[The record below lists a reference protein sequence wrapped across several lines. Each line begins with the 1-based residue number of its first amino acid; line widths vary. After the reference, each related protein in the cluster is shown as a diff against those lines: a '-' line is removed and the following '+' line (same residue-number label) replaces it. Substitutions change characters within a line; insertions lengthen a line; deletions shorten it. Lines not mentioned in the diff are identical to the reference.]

1 MKCSMETT
9 DEGNVFNKFK
19 IELRLLWAEC
29 QVDNELDFD
38 RVAQQLFDDDLKVL
52 EEIKENALE
61 DKFLYFQH
69 ELLESE
75 RFKEIWKAKN
85 LPKSNHTDRAFIE
98 FKTVIMKIFETENIK
113 PNTVDLDLLMQQL
126 YQNEDQNIADLF
138 KNILIPKKIKQLITK
153 IQSNEALKTIW
164 PSNML
169 IFGDIKSIFKKYI
182 NFGDSNED
190 EIKKIISELYVNA
203 DNGMKLIEDKCSSEK
218 FSKIKSELYGNAE
231 IRSKIFHEK
240 NLIKLPNIDNKNN
253 VVMLS
258 STTVHSAHEN
268 EQNKKFE
275 TIRELQEIMF
285 GREDNYP
292 DQLFTEILPLNYH
305 SLGETIKN
313 SLNKMSM
320 LDMMLPYVLNKLK
333 KGIALSEICEL
344 EIFWDEVS
352 PLFGMDYKTIFIC
365 MIERYKRYQLDIV
378 ALIKKLGI
386 ALPFAYRWVVN
397 QKLIFKIPLRA
408 YSYSLDIDCPMV
420 ISLGSGCI
428 GKSTLLNKIYS
439 AQFIT
444 NRAGKITG
452 GIDVIF
458 STPEFACGFTIF
470 DIHDDA
476 YEQEALLEVF
486 FKMIPIENCWILL
499 QSTSA
504 DEKNK
509 IIEKLK
515 LFGTTNGQIIWIV
528 RDCKESTY
536 QSTQTLKDNSQIQ
549 VLSIRKIEENNPQF
563 NANLAVLREKLFKST
578 GIGHNSRK
586 PNEINLR
593 KESDNLYREIETR
606 LGQQQLPGIHI
617 DMQDESVGKCSI
629 WTDEYLRSTDG
640 IMDNLQ
646 AHLFKH
652 VEFNKL
658 IQAEEKKKAGL
669 SGTDSQTKQT
679 EITKIDQA
687 KIHFSDKKA
696 STKPS
701 TLVCQY
707 NKYFINKDFY
717 LITELD
723 KRVSAWQSPILSP
736 LFQKRN
742 ELVKELEVCR
752 TSIADCQTKNN
763 NSLELQVQ
771 QNKQSDLEKEKQH
784 ISNLIDDKII
794 NRDIFMRELLAIY
807 GDEDFLRNANS
818 NRNLSK
824 KDFDKNQYISSF
836 VDYMMKGNE
845 IEIIDGDN
853 NSFNYNIVSE
863 IFGRLEAT
871 YKEANKE
878 PPFVVSVIGPQST
891 GKSTLLNML
900 FGSNFQTS
908 AGRCTKGLYASI
920 FQTGYPNARTLL
932 VLDTEG
938 LLSIEKANEEY
949 DKKLTLF
956 SMASSQV
963 MLINLNGEINSAMK
977 KILTISL
984 FVANQVKIFTTRPI
998 IIFILRNMMDLNV
1011 NKQRE
1016 MIDTVKKELK
1026 EVSELSKLTLSQ
1038 VLDFKEEKAFFLML
1052 SAFYK
1057 DFVYNKSEEL
1067 FQKSTTNTKFAKLS
1081 QELTERIF
1089 SEAKAPDPR
1098 FKSLSDW
1105 VKQASEIW
1113 KTIDLYNDII
1123 MIESIK
1129 EINERKELSDIVT
1142 KIMETL
1148 IEPSDEQTSY
1158 RSKLET
1164 ILTQQEKLINNSSPV
1179 DSDVEQRFENETKI
1193 FQEKVKNNFENQIK
1207 SKSYAVKL
1215 TNEYKDRLLSAITT
1229 SKTQALQKF
1238 KAIAEKG
1245 KLKYKIDVALSQL
1258 QNRSEKQILD
1268 WQKAEQNTS
1277 TEHKTH
1283 LKIKI
1288 IKEFEEVM
1296 KKTISDT
1303 VKEMNTSKK
1312 THEQWEN
1319 FVMEQIKSAHGTIPV
1334 EKKFFSIATL
1344 DQKSS
1349 GQPLSENI
1357 IKIVTNIDRPNYQDY
1372 ALEKISQLVQRKKKH
1387 SQINRNVSMEGITTS
1402 TENTIYIEKQSN
1414 YVKRKWTEATSW
1426 ISSKFHRSGR
1436 TSQNTRQNHGS
1447 FHSNDRIINQICEAG
1462 ISSEGTVL
1470 SHTMFLEM
1478 EEYLRT
1484 NIQEEILRSAEYQIT
1499 GLKQNILQIEAKMSE
1514 LNQKY
1519 LDEEELEFTHTF
1531 GNELI
1536 EWLYDII
1543 VDKMF
1548 KDEQNTYEKMEAEFK
1563 QDVDK
1568 LLTELKERLDAAFGD
1583 AENATDMAKKIYD
1596 NIKKICF
1603 STVEIEYKQNLED
1616 VTYLNAYKLVELSN
1630 KVFYETDG
1638 NFDSDG
1644 IYQYITNMIDYM
1656 KKVYTQHF
1664 EDKAAEVEKTYDRKY
1679 SEKYELQFQ
1688 NMISKLESLEQIF
1701 GNYELNQS
1709 HIKHHKEE
1717 FTNFF

>member
-629 WTDEYLRSTDG
+629 WTDE
-640 IMDNLQ
+640 
-646 AHLFKH
+646 
-652 VEFNKL
+652 
-658 IQAEEKKKAGL
+658 
-669 SGTDSQTKQT
+669 
-679 EITKIDQA
+679 
-687 KIHFSDKKA
+687 
-696 STKPS
+696 
-701 TLVCQY
+701 
-707 NKYFINKDFY
+707 
-717 LITELD
+717 
-723 KRVSAWQSPILSP
+723 
-736 LFQKRN
+736 
-742 ELVKELEVCR
+742 
-752 TSIADCQTKNN
+752 
-763 NSLELQVQ
+763 
-771 QNKQSDLEKEKQH
+771 
-784 ISNLIDDKII
+784 
-794 NRDIFMRELLAIY
+794 
-807 GDEDFLRNANS
+807 
-818 NRNLSK
+818 
-824 KDFDKNQYISSF
+824 
-836 VDYMMKGNE
+836 
-845 IEIIDGDN
+845 
-853 NSFNYNIVSE
+853 
-863 IFGRLEAT
+863 LEAT

-1026 EVSELSKLTLSQ
+1026 EVSELN
-1038 VLDFKEEKAFFLML
+1038 
-1052 SAFYK
+1052 
-1057 DFVYNKSEEL
+1057 FVYNKSEEL

-1387 SQINRNVSMEGITTS
+1387 SQINRNVS
-1402 TENTIYIEKQSN
+1402 
-1414 YVKRKWTEATSW
+1414 KRV
-1426 ISSKFHRSGR
+1426 
-1436 TSQNTRQNHGS
+1436 
-1447 FHSNDRIINQICEAG
+1447 CE
-1462 ISSEGTVL
+1462 
-1470 SHTMFLEM
+1470 F
-1478 EEYLRT
+1478 
-1484 NIQEEILRSAEYQIT
+1484 
-1499 GLKQNILQIEAKMSE
+1499 
-1514 LNQKY
+1514 
-1519 LDEEELEFTHTF
+1519 
-1531 GNELI
+1531 
-1536 EWLYDII
+1536 
-1543 VDKMF
+1543 
-1548 KDEQNTYEKMEAEFK
+1548 
-1563 QDVDK
+1563 
-1568 LLTELKERLDAAFGD
+1568 
-1583 AENATDMAKKIYD
+1583 
-1596 NIKKICF
+1596 
-1603 STVEIEYKQNLED
+1603 
-1616 VTYLNAYKLVELSN
+1616 
-1630 KVFYETDG
+1630 
-1638 NFDSDG
+1638 
-1644 IYQYITNMIDYM
+1644 
-1656 KKVYTQHF
+1656 
-1664 EDKAAEVEKTYDRKY
+1664 
-1679 SEKYELQFQ
+1679 QF
-1688 NMISKLESLEQIF
+1688 
-1701 GNYELNQS
+1701 
-1709 HIKHHKEE
+1709 
-1717 FTNFF
+1717 FFI

>member
-701 TLVCQY
+701 TLV
-707 NKYFINKDFY
+707 
-717 LITELD
+717 
-723 KRVSAWQSPILSP
+723 
-736 LFQKRN
+736 
-742 ELVKELEVCR
+742 
-752 TSIADCQTKNN
+752 
-763 NSLELQVQ
+763 
-771 QNKQSDLEKEKQH
+771 
-784 ISNLIDDKII
+784 
-794 NRDIFMRELLAIY
+794 
-807 GDEDFLRNANS
+807 
-818 NRNLSK
+818 
-824 KDFDKNQYISSF
+824 
-836 VDYMMKGNE
+836 
-845 IEIIDGDN
+845 
-853 NSFNYNIVSE
+853 
-863 IFGRLEAT
+863 
-871 YKEANKE
+871 
-878 PPFVVSVIGPQST
+878 
-891 GKSTLLNML
+891 
-900 FGSNFQTS
+900 
-908 AGRCTKGLYASI
+908 
-920 FQTGYPNARTLL
+920 
-932 VLDTEG
+932 
-938 LLSIEKANEEY
+938 
-949 DKKLTLF
+949 
-956 SMASSQV
+956 
-963 MLINLNGEINSAMK
+963 
-977 KILTISL
+977 
-984 FVANQVKIFTTRPI
+984 KIFTTRPI

-1026 EVSELSKLTLSQ
+1026 EVSELN
-1038 VLDFKEEKAFFLML
+1038 
-1052 SAFYK
+1052 
-1057 DFVYNKSEEL
+1057 FVYNKSEEL

-1319 FVMEQIKSAHGTIPV
+1319 FVMEQIKSAHGTIPDNKNNLKFNLTADV
-1334 EKKFFSIATL
+1334 LKEKDKIKAANQ
-1344 DQKSS
+1344 QKAL
-1349 GQPLSENI
+1349 GCIEQCPYCGCKCTE
-1357 IKIVTNIDRPNYQDY
+1357 IVNSHDAHHSNNHRLMAFNGSFEKTTNG
-1372 ALEKISQLVQRKKKH
+1372 KKGFVFDLCN
-1387 SQINRNVSMEGITTS
+1387 S
-1402 TENTIYIEKQSN
+1402 ENTIKHSRWKENSQSQLTI
-1414 YVKRKWTEATSW
+1414 RD
-1426 ISSKFHRSGR
+1426 SKVIRERMNEYSVGEGDVTITLAWFD
-1436 TSQNTRQNHGS
+1436 
-1447 FHSNDRIINQICEAG
+1447 SND
-1462 ISSEGTVL
+1462 
-1470 SHTMFLEM
+1470 
-1478 EEYLRT
+1478 
-1484 NIQEEILRSAEYQIT
+1484 
-1499 GLKQNILQIEAKMSE
+1499 
-1514 LNQKY
+1514 
-1519 LDEEELEFTHTF
+1519 LDLHVTCPC
-1531 GNELI
+1531 G
-1536 EWLYDII
+1536 
-1543 VDKMF
+1543 
-1548 KDEQNTYEKMEAEFK
+1548 
-1563 QDVDK
+1563 
-1568 LLTELKERLDAAFGD
+1568 TELYFR
-1583 AENATDMAKKIYD
+1583 NP
-1596 NIKKICF
+1596 
-1603 STVEIEYKQNLED
+1603 
-1616 VTYLNAYKLVELSN
+1616 
-1630 KVFYETDG
+1630 KV
-1638 NFDSDG
+1638 S
-1644 IYQYITNMIDYM
+1644 
-1656 KKVYTQHF
+1656 
-1664 EDKAAEVEKTYDRKY
+1664 
-1679 SEKYELQFQ
+1679 
-1688 NMISKLESLEQIF
+1688 
-1701 GNYELNQS
+1701 
-1709 HIKHHKEE
+1709 
-1717 FTNFF
+1717 

>member
-701 TLVCQY
+701 TL
-707 NKYFINKDFY
+707 
-717 LITELD
+717 
-723 KRVSAWQSPILSP
+723 
-736 LFQKRN
+736 
-742 ELVKELEVCR
+742 
-752 TSIADCQTKNN
+752 
-763 NSLELQVQ
+763 
-771 QNKQSDLEKEKQH
+771 
-784 ISNLIDDKII
+784 
-794 NRDIFMRELLAIY
+794 
-807 GDEDFLRNANS
+807 
-818 NRNLSK
+818 
-824 KDFDKNQYISSF
+824 
-836 VDYMMKGNE
+836 GNE

-963 MLINLNGEINSAMK
+963 
-977 KILTISL
+977 
-984 FVANQVKIFTTRPI
+984 KIFTTRPI

-1026 EVSELSKLTLSQ
+1026 EVSELN
-1038 VLDFKEEKAFFLML
+1038 
-1052 SAFYK
+1052 
-1057 DFVYNKSEEL
+1057 FVYNKSEEL

-1319 FVMEQIKSAHGTIPV
+1319 FVMEQIKSAHGTIPDNKNNLKFNLTADV
-1334 EKKFFSIATL
+1334 LKEKDKIKAANQ
-1344 DQKSS
+1344 QKAL
-1349 GQPLSENI
+1349 GCIEQCPYCGCKCTE
-1357 IKIVTNIDRPNYQDY
+1357 IVNSHDAHHSNNHRLMAFNGSFEKTTNG
-1372 ALEKISQLVQRKKKH
+1372 KKGFVFDLCN
-1387 SQINRNVSMEGITTS
+1387 S
-1402 TENTIYIEKQSN
+1402 ENTIKHSRWKENSQSQLTI
-1414 YVKRKWTEATSW
+1414 RD
-1426 ISSKFHRSGR
+1426 SKVIRERMNEYSVGEGDVTITLAWFD
-1436 TSQNTRQNHGS
+1436 
-1447 FHSNDRIINQICEAG
+1447 SND
-1462 ISSEGTVL
+1462 
-1470 SHTMFLEM
+1470 
-1478 EEYLRT
+1478 
-1484 NIQEEILRSAEYQIT
+1484 
-1499 GLKQNILQIEAKMSE
+1499 
-1514 LNQKY
+1514 
-1519 LDEEELEFTHTF
+1519 LDLHVTCPC
-1531 GNELI
+1531 G
-1536 EWLYDII
+1536 
-1543 VDKMF
+1543 
-1548 KDEQNTYEKMEAEFK
+1548 
-1563 QDVDK
+1563 
-1568 LLTELKERLDAAFGD
+1568 TELYFR
-1583 AENATDMAKKIYD
+1583 NP
-1596 NIKKICF
+1596 
-1603 STVEIEYKQNLED
+1603 
-1616 VTYLNAYKLVELSN
+1616 
-1630 KVFYETDG
+1630 KV
-1638 NFDSDG
+1638 S
-1644 IYQYITNMIDYM
+1644 
-1656 KKVYTQHF
+1656 
-1664 EDKAAEVEKTYDRKY
+1664 
-1679 SEKYELQFQ
+1679 
-1688 NMISKLESLEQIF
+1688 
-1701 GNYELNQS
+1701 
-1709 HIKHHKEE
+1709 
-1717 FTNFF
+1717 